1 MFAGNCR
8 RSKDEMVSK
17 LVLWDPKH
25 GQRKQGRPAMTYVAS
40 LTKDTGLTVKEL
52 DNCMQDRGVWR
63 SISSSSRQ
71 RTARPK
77 YVSSNLCN
85 NFLSY

>member
-1 MFAGNCR
+1 MSFFLYINNPPVFVGHCR
-8 RSKDEMVSK
+8 RSEDEMVSK

-52 DNCMQDRGVWR
+52 DNCMQGKERAG
-63 SISSSSRQ
+63 ISKKITDSKRL
-71 RTARPK
+71 TA
-77 YVSSNLCN
+77 S
-85 NFLSY
+85 